1 MIHHNAQ
8 NVLAAFDV
16 LLEELE
22 DELQSIHQAGANA
35 LEAGNY
41 ERAGAAIE
49 HARGVMLVHEKIAA
63 LKKEWKDVEGAFS
76 GHAEKEQQPQQAA
89 AVQRHTPADRFCKT
103 TSSCAP

>member
-49 HARGVMLVHEKIAA
+49 HARGVN
-63 LKKEWKDVEGAFS
+63 
-76 GHAEKEQQPQQAA
+76 
-89 AVQRHTPADRFCKT
+89 
-103 TSSCAP
+103 SCPTA